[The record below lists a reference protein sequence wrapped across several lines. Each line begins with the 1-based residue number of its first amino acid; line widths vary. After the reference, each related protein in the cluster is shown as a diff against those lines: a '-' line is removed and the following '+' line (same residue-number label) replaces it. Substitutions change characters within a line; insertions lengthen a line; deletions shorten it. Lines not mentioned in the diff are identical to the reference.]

1 MDANKPVIAPCSRCE
16 ALPARAEGAGTL
28 YLWFPLGHTYT
39 KVIPF
44 LIEMESNFEL
54 RTQDQC
60 VIISLNEGDRATVV
74 TGLAERLGPEEQ
86 KDTKALFLTHRD
98 APTLKDFAEVTS
110 LEVFIRAQSANWLID
125 MLAEERFTSYF
136 QPIFHTADPSRLF
149 AHEALFRGLSPEGAL
164 ISPHRVFTTARET
177 GMLFQVDLQAR
188 RSAIRQAAA
197 LPPRGRVFINFN
209 PSSIYDPT
217 FCLRSTL
224 RTIDDM
230 GLDRSRVVFEVVES
244 ESVESVAH
252 LAKILDYY
260 REMGFQ
266 VALDDLGAGFS
277 GLNLIHQLRPDFIK
291 LDMALVRGV
300 DADPYKA
307 VITTKLLELS
317 HELNIPSI
325 AEGVETAEELAWL
338 REAGAVYVQGYLL
351 GQPKPAAGAPLAHA

>member
-1 MDANKPVIAPCSRCE
+1 MDHIKTAATMCSRCE
-16 ALPARAEGAGTL
+16 ALPARAEGPGQL

-44 LIEMESNFEL
+44 LMDIESRFEL
-54 RTQDQC
+54 RTEDQC
-60 VIISLNEGDRATVV
+60 VTILLTEGDRRQVV
-74 TGLAERLGPEEQ
+74 AGLAERLGPEEL
-86 KDTKALFLTHRD
+86 KDTKALFIASLEP
-98 APTLKDFAEVTS
+98 PTMKDYANMTS
-110 LEVFIRAQSANWLID
+110 LESFVKAEEANWLID

-136 QPIFHTADPSRLF
+136 QPIVHTNDPSRVF
-149 AHEALFRGLSPEGAL
+149 AHEALFRGLNPEGGL
-164 ISPHRVFTTARET
+164 IPPHQVFTTAREA

-260 REMGFQ
+260 RSMGFQ
-266 VALDDLGAGFS
+266 VALDDLGSGYS
-277 GLNLIHQLRPDFIK
+277 GLNLVHQLRPDFIK

-307 VITTKLLELS
+307 VITSKLLELA

-351 GQPKPAAGAPLAHA
+351 GKPQPAQRETLAHA

>member
-1 MDANKPVIAPCSRCE
+1 MDKAKNTATFCSRCE
-16 ALPARAEGAGTL
+16 ALPARAEGSGQL

-44 LIEMESNFEL
+44 LMEVESRFEL
-54 RTQDQC
+54 RTEDQC
-60 VIISLNEGDRATVV
+60 VTVTLGEADRRRVIA
-74 TGLAERLGPEEQ
+74 GLAERLSPEEL
-86 KDTKALFLTHRD
+86 KDTKALFIASLEP
-98 APTLKDFAEVTS
+98 PTLKDFGTMTS
-110 LEVFIRAQSANWLID
+110 LESFVKAEEANWLID

-136 QPIFHTADPSRLF
+136 QPIVHTVDTSRLF
-149 AHEALFRGLSPEGAL
+149 AHEALFRGLTPEGNL
-164 ISPHRVFTTARET
+164 ISPHQVFTTAREA

-224 RTIDDM
+224 RTIDEM

-260 REMGFQ
+260 RSMGFQ

-307 VITTKLLELS
+307 VITSKLLELS

-351 GQPKPAAGAPLAHA
+351 GKPAPAVREPAAHA